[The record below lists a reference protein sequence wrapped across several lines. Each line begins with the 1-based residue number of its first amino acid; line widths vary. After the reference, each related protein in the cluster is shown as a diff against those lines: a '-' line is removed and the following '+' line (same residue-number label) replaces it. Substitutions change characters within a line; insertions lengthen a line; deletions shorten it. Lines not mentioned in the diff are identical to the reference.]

1 MNGEPVYGLTLAQ
14 NVALESL
21 VRQSKRGARSAP
33 YIPPANRSGS
43 SLARL
48 MTIGTEFPVYNPLE
62 TREAALFEL
71 SRHTQQATVKFI
83 GQNLWGRVLLTVG
96 SISIEIDCRA
106 DSTQLRSRLQA
117 LSRCRITAFPGLW
130 EFAFDPGT
138 TELPAI
144 TCEPVITS
152 NSQRF
157 LGGCVV
163 TREGWRSVT
172 TDNFEPAIVEVIDC
186 IPYIEGEVKLGAMAI
201 GHRYGASLFLAGEW
215 SCPAFTFRSV

>member
-1 MNGEPVYGLTLAQ
+1 MNEPVYGLTLSQ
-14 NVALESL
+14 NQALESL
-21 VRQSKRGARSAP
+21 VRGSKRGTRSAP
-33 YIPPANRSGS
+33 YVPAASRKDT

-48 MTIGTEFPVYNPLE
+48 MTIGKDFPVYNPLE

-71 SRHTQQATVKFI
+71 SRQTQQATVKFY
-83 GQNLWGRVLLTVG
+83 GEDLWGRVALTVG

-106 DSTQLRSRLQA
+106 TSEQLRAALQ
-117 LSRCRITAFPGLW
+117 LRNCRVTAFPGLW
-130 EFAFDPGT
+130 EFAFDRSV
-138 TELPAI
+138 TELPEI

-152 NSQRF
+152 SSQRF

-172 TDNFEPAIVEVIDC
+172 TDNQEPSIVEVIDC
-186 IPYIEGEVKLGAMAI
+186 IPYIEGEVKLGAMAV
-201 GHRYGASLFLAGEW
+201 GHRYGAELYLAGVW

>member
-1 MNGEPVYGLTLAQ
+1 MNEPVYGLTLSQ
-14 NVALESL
+14 NQALETM
-21 VRQSKRGARSAP
+21 VRGSKRGTRSAP
-33 YIPPANRSGS
+33 YVPPANRGGS
-43 SLARL
+43 ALARL
-48 MTIGTEFPVYNPLE
+48 MTIGTEFAVYNPLE
-62 TREAALFEL
+62 TREAAIFEL
-71 SRHTQQATVKFI
+71 NRNTQQATVKFY
-83 GQNLWGRVLLTVG
+83 GEDLWGRVRLTVG

-106 DSTQLRSRLQA
+106 TSEELRASLQA
-117 LSRCRITAFPGLW
+117 LSGCRITAFPGLW
-130 EFAFDPGT
+130 EFAFDPST
-138 TELPAI
+138 TELPEI

-152 NSQRF
+152 SSQRF

-172 TDNFEPAIVEVIDC
+172 TDNKEPSIVEVIDC